1 MGRRAFALGR
11 GSPFVGGSIVL
22 LLVAGGV
29 FAAGPVGAQEPDEE
43 LRAAAERVASG
54 WSGSEVARLGDL
66 LLPRGIGVHV
76 PGAGREMLDP
86 RKAIAALEELLGRLR
101 TTDVHVVRVHRTAGA
116 GDRGSAELRWEARAP
131 GTSEVLRHTVFVG
144 FTLDDDRWRVYE
156 IRVLP

>member
-1 MGRRAFALGR
+1 MGR
-11 GSPFVGGSIVL
+11 SISL

-29 FAAGPVGAQEPDEE
+29 LVAGPVEAQEPEDE
-43 LRAAAERVASG
+43 LRAAAERVASR
-54 WSGSEVARLGDL
+54 WSASDVARLGDL

-101 TTDVHVVRVHRTAGA
+101 TTGVRVARVHRTAGG
-116 GDRGSAELRWEARAP
+116 GDRGSAELRWEAVAP
-131 GTSEVLRHTVFVG
+131 GTSEILRHTVFVG
-144 FTLDDDRWRVYE
+144 FTLDDDRWRIYE